1 MIGFCEEFDKESNKY
16 LDRIHENEQWSDLNE
31 LS

>member
-1 MIGFCEEFDKESNKY
+1 MIGFCEEFDKEPNKY